1 MQFTVKNMTDSRNM
15 TGDMTDTRRKKILL
29 SGYYGFANAGDE
41 AVLASL
47 TQILQAARPGVEL
60 VALSAKPEETAA
72 AYGIRAIDRW
82 DRAAL
87 KRELKDAALFISGG
101 GSLLQDVTSVR
112 SVYYYTSLIRTAERA
127 GVPTVV
133 LAQGLGPLNSG
144 ISRWLVRRALSKC
157 RLLSW
162 RDEASLGLA
171 QEIGLGGVK
180 NFLVCDPV
188 LLWRPDLE
196 SDIKESDIK
205 QNSADK
211 SGEMKRVALALRPWR
226 DLQVDEAV
234 RLAEL
239 LQGGGYQ
246 VVLLPFHRGEDEKLA
261 AEINGR
267 LSVKAE
273 IAECGTPE
281 AAMRVLSGVDFVV
294 GMRLHSLI
302 MAAALGKA
310 ALAISYDPKVDAFAE
325 SMGIAQVAGGTQ
337 FVAAAAYQQIE
348 ALWGQPIVDRRDEM
362 AELWRTLLAEIF

>member
-1 MQFTVKNMTDSRNM
+1 MTDS
-15 TGDMTDTRRKKILL
+15 RRKKILL

-47 TQILQAARPGVEL
+47 TQILQDALPGVEL
-60 VALSAKPEETAA
+60 VALSGKPEETAA

-82 DRAAL
+82 DKAAL
-87 KRELKDAALFISGG
+87 RRELKDAALFVSGG

-112 SVYYYTSLIRTAERA
+112 SVYYYTSLIQTAEKS
-127 GVPTVV
+127 GVPTIV

-144 ISRWLVRRALSKC
+144 ISRWLVRRTLAKC

-162 RDEASLGLA
+162 RDEASLKLA

-180 NFLVCDPV
+180 NFVVCDPV
-188 LLWRPDLE
+188 LLWRPD
-196 SDIKESDIK
+196 IK
-205 QNSADK
+205 QDTAVE
-211 SGEMKRVALALRPWR
+211 SGDTKRVALALRPWR
-226 DLQVDEAV
+226 DLQIAEAV

-267 LSVKAE
+267 LEHKAE

-310 ALAISYDPKVDAFAE
+310 ALAVSYDPKVDAFAD

-337 FVAAAAYQQIE
+337 FSAAAAYQQIE
-348 ALWGQPIVDRRDEM
+348 ELWGQPIVDRRNEM
-362 AELWRTLLAEIF
+362 AELWRPLLAEISGIF